1 MTSSPKDIATN
12 MVSYYN
18 SFSMFP
24 NPTQPHPMAAAA
36 AARHA
41 QHSPAAMA
49 AAQVQVICT
58 AMMLFGGIILLT

>member
-1 MTSSPKDIATN
+1 

-24 NPTQPHPMAAAA
+24 NPTQPHPMTAAAA

-49 AAQVQVICT
+49 AAQVKN
-58 AMMLFGGIILLT
+58 